1 MTNGEIRE
9 ALLALA
15 RSLTTHVKRGIVR
28 RVNVVESTMNSRLR
42 DFVRIN
48 PSIILGSKLG
58 EDPQEFLD
66 GVYKMLNA
74 MGVNSREKAELAS
87 YKLMEVSQVWYN

>member
-9 ALLALA
+9 SLLALA
-15 RSLTTHVKRGIVR
+15 RSMTTHVKRGIVR
-28 RVNVVESTMNSRLR
+28 RVNVVESSMTCILR
-42 DFVRIN
+42 DFERMN

-66 GVYKMLNA
+66 SVY
-74 MGVNSREKAELAS
+74 
-87 YKLMEVSQVWYN
+87 